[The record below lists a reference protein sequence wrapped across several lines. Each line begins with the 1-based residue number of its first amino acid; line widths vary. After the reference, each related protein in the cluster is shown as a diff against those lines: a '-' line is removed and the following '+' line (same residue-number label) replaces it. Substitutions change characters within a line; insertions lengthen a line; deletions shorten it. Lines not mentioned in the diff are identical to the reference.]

1 MTDIVE
7 RSGSDVT
14 VHSVARVA
22 LILLSLAL
30 GLAAHILGNPVTAAL
45 LFLFGV
51 VLLAAQAG
59 VRHGLVAGIG
69 ASLAYNFLS
78 APALRLSF
86 SSLDDLVPLL
96 AFNISAVASAY
107 VAGRL
112 RDEARSSEEAR
123 GRVAALLKFSG
134 DLQHT
139 VDLVSMMNAA
149 QSATPSLDGLEV
161 RLDDGEVFRLNP
173 QDCSGVDEIGSQPSS
188 DQKPKSGCVR
198 PTRLVTEH
206 FDGGTVTCKAEED
219 VSTDVSAYL
228 PILAIAAER
237 WVLTERLVEADV
249 CRRSEAFKTSLISSM
264 SHDLRTPLSIIS
276 ASAGSLLSLGD
287 QLPTSDKRD
296 LLRLIEQQS
305 TRLNRF
311 TSKLLSLGR
320 IEGGLAAS
328 TMPETDALEVLGAAI
343 VNVRQL
349 APTRNIRKV
358 VTLEHAMVRADPS
371 LLEQVIYNVL
381 ENAVVHTPGD
391 TPILVSVDAKSEKL
405 VIGVE
410 DRGPGVSRADTEL
423 VFERFRKS
431 ASGSGQEKGLGL
443 GLSISRGFARAIDGD
458 VAIVPTAEGARFE
471 ISLPLVAAGE
481 PS

>member
-1 MTDIVE
+1 
-7 RSGSDVT
+7 
-14 VHSVARVA
+14 
-22 LILLSLAL
+22 
-30 GLAAHILGNPVTAAL
+30 
-45 LFLFGV
+45 
-51 VLLAAQAG
+51 
-59 VRHGLVAGIG
+59 
-69 ASLAYNFLS
+69 
-78 APALRLSF
+78 
-86 SSLDDLVPLL
+86 
-96 AFNISAVASAY
+96 
-107 VAGRL
+107 
-112 RDEARSSEEAR
+112 
-123 GRVAALLKFSG
+123 
-134 DLQHT
+134 
-139 VDLVSMMNAA
+139 
-149 QSATPSLDGLEV
+149 
-161 RLDDGEVFRLNP
+161 
-173 QDCSGVDEIGSQPSS
+173 
-188 DQKPKSGCVR
+188 
-198 PTRLVTEH
+198 
-206 FDGGTVTCKAEED
+206 
-219 VSTDVSAYL
+219 
-228 PILAIAAER
+228 
-237 WVLTERLVEADV
+237 
-249 CRRSEAFKTSLISSM
+249 M